1 MLLYFKELKHLHE
14 KGNSERYIL
23 FNNTLILINKKRSWF
38 DNNVPT
44 VKQILKDDDNMMTY
58 NDFDKTY
65 KILSQ
70 FSSVFSDDFSTS

>member
-23 FNNTLILINKKRSWF
+23 FNNRLILIDKKRSWF

-44 VKQILKDDDNMMTY
+44 VKQLLKDDNMMTY
-58 NDFDKTY
+58 NDFDKKY

-70 FSSVFSDDFSTS
+70 FSSVLLDDFSTS